1 MRHFFIGDKGN
12 LWLPLIFSFI
22 WGFTEK
28 AGKGLE
34 EAGGASEKLDDAL
47 GLRNLSGRLLG
58 DL

>member
-1 MRHFFIGDKGN
+1 MGAVD
-12 LWLPLIFSFI
+12 IFVYI
-22 WGFTEK
+22 WGFAEK